1 MAESG
6 VAYISIV
13 PVSQGVSKQ
22 IAKEIDGAGVGR
34 TVGGQMSK
42 GILASAANVAKQ
54 AGQVISGTIAAGAG
68 VAAAAA
74 AGKGLSRLLQIED
87 ATAKL
92 RGLGNTAQ
100 DVEAIMSSAL
110 NAVRGT
116 AFGMGEAATV
126 AASAVAAGIRPG
138 QELENYLKLTADAA
152 TIAGVSLS
160 EMGSIINKTTTS
172 GKVFTDNLN
181 QLADRGIPIFQWL
194 QEEYGVTAEGLSE
207 MVAKG
212 EVDSATFRKVIEENI
227 GGAALESGNTTRGA
241 FDNMLAAL
249 GRVGANLLGGVYPAF
264 KTVFAGITT
273 ALEPIEAAAKNV
285 GAAIGQ
291 TLTPLIER
299 AAAGFSS
306 ILPTLASVGPVLAPL
321 AAFFAL
327 VATGGIAP
335 LIAQLPLIG
344 GIAPALSGIAG
355 PVGVVVALIGGLI
368 AASPALQSAL
378 SGLGGGLAAA
388 FQPLG
393 AEIGPALS
401 GVLPLLNELVVAL
414 SGALASAISTL
425 TPALVSLV
433 PAVVAIVA
441 VVLPM
446 VTGLVQGLTGLL
458 NLMGENI
465 DITLA
470 LGAAILG
477 AVAAYKAYQA
487 IMTIITTVKAAW
499 TAAQVALNVA
509 MTANPIGIII
519 VAIGALVAA
528 IVWIATQTTF
538 FQDAWSA
545 LTTGL
550 ATAWEWL
557 WGSIL
562 KPGIDGLVAAF
573 QAVVGFLQ
581 PVFDWFAMVINGI
594 VAVFTWWITNIT
606 IPLINAVVA
615 VFQWLVAALTPI
627 FQIIGALIQI
637 AGALFVWLYNNA
649 IKPAIDWIVGA
660 IQLFGLGVQILWA
673 TYVQPAINAVGAA
686 FQWVYNSVIKPVV
699 DWVRNA
705 LMLFGLGVQLLWS
718 TYVQPAINAIGA
730 AFNWVW
736 QNVIKPVADFISNAV
751 NNVGETV
758 GRVFGIMGSVIT
770 GAFNGVVETV
780 RSIFNSVIDLVNGAI
795 RGIDSVISTVGGAL
809 GVEVGISSIPRLANG
824 GVVSRTPGGIL
835 ANIGEGRY
843 DEAVVP
849 LGGPQF
855 DRLAAALGSGGR
867 ESAPMISGLSI
878 TVKDD
883 QAVLRAIERQQRD
896 AFDEYSTRIEV

>member
-22 IAKEIDGAGVGR
+22 IAKEIDGSGVGR

-54 AGQVISGTIAAGAG
+54 AGQIISGTIAAGAG

-92 RGLGNTAQ
+92 RGLGNTAE

-249 GRVGANLLGGVYPAF
+249 GRVGANLLGGVFPAF
-264 KTVFAGITT
+264 KTVFSGITT
-273 ALEPIEAAAKNV
+273 ALEPIETTAKNV
-285 GAAIGQ
+285 GATIGQ
-291 TLTPLIER
+291 TLTPLLER
-299 AAAGFSS
+299 AAAGFSN
-306 ILPTLASVGPVLAPL
+306 ILPTLASIGPLLGPL
-321 AAFFAL
+321 AGLFSL
-327 VATGGIAP
+327 VAVSGLGP
-335 LIAQLPLIG
+335 LVGSLPLLG
-344 GIAPALSGIAG
+344 GLGEALKGIVNPFTLVA
-355 PVGVVVALIGGLI
+355 VALAGLI

-378 SGLGGGLAAA
+378 SGLGGGLVAA

-393 AEIGPALS
+393 AEVGPALS
-401 GVLPLLNELVVAL
+401 GVLPLLNELVTAL
-414 SGALASAISTL
+414 GGALASAITTL
-425 TPALVSLV
+425 TPALVALA
-433 PAVVAIVA
+433 PAIVA
-441 VVLPM
+441 VVAAAVPL
-446 VTGLVQGLTGLL
+446 VTGLVEGLTWLL
-458 NLMGENI
+458 NLMSQNSTA
-465 DITLA
+465 TLA
-470 LGAAILG
+470 FVSAIAG
-477 AVAAYKAYQA
+477 GVVAFKAYQGILAA
-487 IMTIITTVKAAW
+487 IRIATIVWA
-499 TAAQVALNVA
+499 AAQAILNVA
-509 MTANPIGIII
+509 LTANPIGIII

-528 IVWIATQTTF
+528 IIWIATQTTF
-538 FQDAWSA
+538 FQDVWASF
-545 LTTGL
+545 TTGL
-550 ATAWEWL
+550 AIAWEWL
-557 WGSIL
+557 WGSVL
-562 KPGIDGLVAAF
+562 KPGIDSLVAAF

-606 IPLINAVVA
+606 IPLINGVVA
-615 VFQWLVAALTPI
+615 VFQWLVAAVTPV

-649 IKPAIDWIVGA
+649 VKPAIDWIVGA
-660 IQLFGLGVQILWA
+660 IELFALGVQIMWA
-673 TYVQPAINAVGAA
+673 TYVQPAIDAVGAA
-686 FQWVYNSVIKPVV
+686 FMWVYNSVIKPVV

-705 LMLFGLGVQLLWS
+705 LTVFGLAVQLLWA

-751 NNVGETV
+751 NTVGETV
-758 GRVFGIMGSVIT
+758 GRVFGVMGSVIS

-809 GVEVGISSIPRLANG
+809 GVDVNISTIPRLAKG
-824 GVVSRTPGGIL
+824 GIVSRRQGGIL

-849 LGGPQF
+849 LGGPQL
-855 DRLAAALGSGGR
+855 DRL
-867 ESAPMISGLSI
+867 
-878 TVKDD
+878 
-883 QAVLRAIERQQRD
+883 RD
-896 AFDEYSTRIEV
+896 ALMDNRPTGGGTRDINVYTSDPYVAAELVSQRLASRSEF